1 MDQKKINKEHCKLIM
16 EQLSATAACNY
27 YADYR
32 IRILGEINAKLKE
45 YQELQAKTDMSEE
58 ERFARY
64 AQLEEMY
71 AFIVAAQEHHQLLQ
85 RLHEKSQR
93 KRNEIDHKLASFRKR
108 HGLEEPS
115 LKSQND
121 ENSDSGDSKC

>member
-45 YQELQAKTDMSEE
+45 YQELQVKTDVSEE
-58 ERFARY
+58 ERFTRY
-64 AQLEEMY
+64 TQLEEMY
-71 AFIVAAQEHHQLLQ
+71 AFIVSAQEHHQSLQ
-85 RLHEKSQR
+85 RLHEKSKR

-108 HGLEEPS
+108 YGLEEPS
-115 LKSQND
+115 QKNHND
-121 ENSDSGDSKC
+121 KKP

>member
-1 MDQKKINKEHCKLIM
+1 MDPDKINKEHCNLII
-16 EQLSATAACNY
+16 ELLSTVSACNY
-27 YADYR
+27 YGDYR
-32 IRILGEINAKLKE
+32 IRILEEINTKLKE
-45 YQELQAKTDMSEE
+45 YQELQAKTDLSEE

-64 AQLEEMY
+64 TQLDEMY

-115 LKSQND
+115 QKDHND
-121 ENSDSGDSKC
+121 FNSET

>member
-16 EQLSATAACNY
+16 EQLSVTAACNY

-45 YQELQAKTDMSEE
+45 YQELQVKTDASEE

-64 AQLEEMY
+64 TQLDEKY
-71 AFIVAAQEHHQLLQ
+71 SFIVAAQEHHQLLE
-85 RLHEKSQR
+85 RLHEKSKR
-93 KRNEIDHKLASFRKR
+93 KLNEIDHKLASFRKR

-115 LKSQND
+115 LNSHND
-121 ENSDSGDSKC
+121 EYSDSGEK

>member
-16 EQLSATAACNY
+16 EQLFATAACNY

-32 IRILGEINAKLKE
+32 IRILGEINVKLKE
-45 YQELQAKTDMSEE
+45 YQELQVKTGASEE

-64 AQLEEMY
+64 TQLDEMY
-71 AFIVAAQEHHQLLQ
+71 AFIVSAQEHHQLLQ
-85 RLHEKSQR
+85 RLHEKSKR
-93 KRNEIDHKLASFRKR
+93 KLNEIDHKIASFRKR

-115 LKSQND
+115 LKNHND
-121 ENSDSGDSKC
+121 EKF

>member
-1 MDQKKINKEHCKLIM
+1 MSQDKINKEHCKLVI
-16 EQLSATAACNY
+16 EQLSAMAACNY

-32 IRILGEINAKLKE
+32 IRVLGEINAKLKE
-45 YQELQAKTDMSEE
+45 YQELQIKTDASEE
-58 ERFARY
+58 ERLVRY
-64 AQLEEMY
+64 TQLDEMY
-71 AFIVAAQEHHQLLQ
+71 AFIMAAQEHHQLLQ

-115 LKSQND
+115 QKDHND
-121 ENSDSGDSKC
+121 FNSET

>member
-1 MDQKKINKEHCKLIM
+1 MDQKKINKEHCNLII

-45 YQELQAKTDMSEE
+45 YQELQVKTDMSEE
-58 ERFARY
+58 ERFTRY
-64 AQLEEMY
+64 SQLDEMY
-71 AFIVAAQEHHQLLQ
+71 AFIIAAQEHHQSLE

-108 HGLEEPS
+108 HGLEE
-115 LKSQND
+115 LSQKNHND
-121 ENSDSGDSKC
+121 KKP

>member
-16 EQLSATAACNY
+16 EQLSATASCNY

-45 YQELQAKTDMSEE
+45 YQELQMKTDVPEE

-64 AQLEEMY
+64 SQLDEMY
-71 AFIVAAQEHHQLLQ
+71 AFIVSAQEHHQLLQ
-85 RLHEKSQR
+85 RLHEKSKR

-108 HGLEEPS
+108 YGLEEPS
-115 LKSQND
+115 NK
-121 ENSDSGDSKC
+121 GVI

>member
-16 EQLSATAACNY
+16 EQLSATVACNY

-45 YQELQAKTDMSEE
+45 YQELQMKTDVPEE
-58 ERFARY
+58 ERFTRY
-64 AQLEEMY
+64 AQLDEMY
-71 AFIVAAQEHHQLLQ
+71 AFIVSAQEHHQLLE
-85 RLHEKSQR
+85 RLHEKSKR

-108 HGLEEPS
+108 YGLEDPS

-121 ENSDSGDSKC
+121 EKF

>member
-1 MDQKKINKEHCKLIM
+1 MDQKKINKEYCNLII
-16 EQLSATAACNY
+16 EQLSVTAACNY

-45 YQELQAKTDMSEE
+45 YQELQMKTDVPEE
-58 ERFARY
+58 ERFTRY
-64 AQLEEMY
+64 AQLDEMY

-108 HGLEEPS
+108 HGLEDSS

-121 ENSDSGDSKC
+121 ENSDSGDPKC

>member
-1 MDQKKINKEHCKLIM
+1 MYQNNITKEHCKLVI
-16 EQLSATAACNY
+16 EQLSAMAACNY

-45 YQELQAKTDMSEE
+45 YQELQIKTDVSEE

-64 AQLEEMY
+64 TQLEEINSFVM
-71 AFIVAAQEHHQLLQ
+71 AAQEHHQLLQ

-115 LKSQND
+115 IKSHNN
-121 ENSDSGDSKC
+121 ENSDSGER

>member
-16 EQLSATAACNY
+16 EQLFATAACNY

-45 YQELQAKTDMSEE
+45 YQELQVKTGASEE
-58 ERFARY
+58 ERFAQY
-64 AQLEEMY
+64 SQLEEISSIIM
-71 AFIVAAQEHHQLLQ
+71 AAKEHHQLLQ
-85 RLHEKSQR
+85 RLHEKSKR

-115 LKSQND
+115 NK
-121 ENSDSGDSKC
+121 GVI

>member
-1 MDQKKINKEHCKLIM
+1 MDQNKINKEHCKLIM

-45 YQELQAKTDMSEE
+45 YQELQMKTDVPEE

-71 AFIVAAQEHHQLLQ
+71 AFIVSAQEHHQLLQ
-85 RLHEKSQR
+85 RLHEKSKR
-93 KRNEIDHKLASFRKR
+93 KLNEIDHKLTSFRKR
-108 HGLEEPS
+108 HGLEDPS

-121 ENSDSGDSKC
+121 EKF

>member
-16 EQLSATAACNY
+16 EQLSSTVACNY

-45 YQELQAKTDMSEE
+45 YQELQVKTDVPEE

-71 AFIVAAQEHHQLLQ
+71 AFIVSAQEHHQLLQ
-85 RLHEKSQR
+85 RLHEKSKR

-108 HGLEEPS
+108 YGLEEPS
-115 LKSQND
+115 LKNHND
-121 ENSDSGDSKC
+121 EKF

>member
-1 MDQKKINKEHCKLIM
+1 MDQNKINKEHCKLII
-16 EQLSATAACNY
+16 EQLSAMAACNY

-32 IRILGEINAKLKE
+32 IRVLGEINAKLKE
-45 YQELQAKTDMSEE
+45 YQELQVKTDASEE
-58 ERFARY
+58 ERLARY
-64 AQLEEMY
+64 TQLEEMY

-108 HGLEEPS
+108 HGLDAPS
-115 LKSQND
+115 LKSHNN
-121 ENSDSGDSKC
+121 ENSDSGEK

>member
-1 MDQKKINKEHCKLIM
+1 MAQDKINKEHCKLVI
-16 EQLSATAACNY
+16 EQLSAMAACNY

-32 IRILGEINAKLKE
+32 IRVLGEINAKLKE
-45 YQELQAKTDMSEE
+45 YQELQVKTDASEE
-58 ERFARY
+58 DRLARY
-64 AQLEEMY
+64 TQLEEMY

-93 KRNEIDHKLASFRKR
+93 KRTEIDHKLASFRKR

-115 LKSQND
+115 QKDHND
-121 ENSDSGDSKC
+121 FNSET